1 MLGGNQI
8 DSLPFLELQ
17 DSKQKSGSQFIL
29 IAAFGFSAIQMLKV
43 FIFSS
48 RKIPSRGQ
56 ADGLQFLHSRD
67 FDSNLTGYIFCRRA
81 MRGGN
86 QVDSLHLLQTQTTE
100 RKPGWRFT
108 SIAVGW
114 HKPGHH

>member
-1 MLGGNQI
+1 MTVCIRDMLGGKQI

-17 DSKQKSGSQFIL
+17 DSKRKSGSWFTL
-29 IAAFGFSAIQMLKV
+29 IAVLGFSAIQMLKV

-48 RKIPSRGQ
+48 RKIPSRSQ
-56 ADGLQFLHSRD
+56 ADGLHFLQSRD

-86 QVDSLHLLQTQTTE
+86 QVDSLLLLQTQDTE
-100 RKPGWRFT
+100 RKPG
-108 SIAVGW
+108 
-114 HKPGHH
+114 

>member
-1 MLGGNQI
+1 MTRLTVHILCSREMLGGNQI

-17 DSKQKSGSQFIL
+17 DSKQKSGSQFTL

-48 RKIPSRGQ
+48 RKIPSRSQ
-56 ADGLQFLHSRD
+56 ADGLHFLQSRD
-67 FDSNLTGYIFCRRA
+67 FDSTLTGYIFCRRA

-86 QVDSLHLLQTQTTE
+86 QVDSLHLLQTQDTE
-100 RKPGWRFT
+100 RKPG
-108 SIAVGW
+108 
-114 HKPGHH
+114 